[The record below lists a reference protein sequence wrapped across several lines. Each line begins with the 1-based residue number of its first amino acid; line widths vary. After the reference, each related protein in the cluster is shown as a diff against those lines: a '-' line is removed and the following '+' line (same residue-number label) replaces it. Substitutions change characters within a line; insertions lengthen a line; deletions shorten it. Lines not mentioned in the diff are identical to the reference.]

1 VAAGVSGS
9 FVLRPAISSP
19 LRFRVVE
26 VAQQRVGA
34 LDRDEI
40 VRVRNAGLIF
50 SEIMYRVE
58 REVDPG
64 DERLKT

>member
-40 VRVRNAGLIF
+40 VRARNAGLIF
-50 SEIMYRVE
+50 SEIMYQVE
-58 REVDPG
+58 RELDPG

>member
-50 SEIMYRVE
+50 SEIMHRVE
-58 REVDPG
+58 RVLDRV
-64 DERLKT
+64 DERLET